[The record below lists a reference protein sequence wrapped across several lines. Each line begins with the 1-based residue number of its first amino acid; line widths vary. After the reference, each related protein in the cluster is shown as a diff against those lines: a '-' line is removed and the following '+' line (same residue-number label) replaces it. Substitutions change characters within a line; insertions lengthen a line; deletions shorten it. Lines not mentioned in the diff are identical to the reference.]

1 MGAARKLVEYTTSDE
16 YLNSVNQQLME
27 EKKMRRQ
34 SQKMIEVRAKQT
46 GKFIK
51 TVVLFGAIFIC
62 FAFVVFRQA
71 QVYEAQYNVIEL
83 EREIKQ
89 TTMDIDEIKANL
101 DSTVSIDS
109 VERVAI
115 QELSMQYPKPEQIVY
130 IKSNWHYALDKT
142 DEIKYGEK
150 VKKGMKTSQSAS
162 LYEYFMKIA
171 QQPSSSK

>member
-1 MGAARKLVEYTTSDE
+1 
-16 YLNSVNQQLME
+16 
-27 EKKMRRQ
+27 
-34 SQKMIEVRAKQT
+34 
-46 GKFIK
+46 
-51 TVVLFGAIFIC
+51 
-62 FAFVVFRQA
+62 
-71 QVYEAQYNVIEL
+71 
-83 EREIKQ
+83 
-89 TTMDIDEIKANL
+89 MDIDEIKANL